1 MATTTDIKTTYTSGY
16 NNIDALLDEGP
27 DWNYLTGNPANTL
40 YYTFSVASGNEVIN
54 GQPVTGQ
61 EAFSWNQQHY
71 TRQAIG
77 YIAQVTGINF
87 VETSSGEAAQVHF
100 ANFDIASY
108 DTVGLCSWNST
119 YRSYTTGEL
128 VSYDADAYIYLDN
141 REHAG
146 QSANLAPGGSGYETL
161 LHELGHMLG
170 LKHPHEDTILL
181 PAAQDNTAYTLMSYN
196 DAPGTAPYTAYN
208 SIDLAALAWIYG
220 GDGLGGERGIHSAGG
235 RYLIGSI
242 TGETLQGTSLN
253 DKLRGE
259 QGDDMIYGGEGTDT
273 AIFGGSRASYVF
285 NDLGGDL
292 LLAQGLDGT
301 DTLSSIELFE
311 FSDGTVSRSQ
321 IVDTTPPA
329 KPSATV
335 ATNANGYVSGNM
347 PVVFGVAEANAT
359 IKVYNGTTQLASG
372 KADANGFFN
381 VPVTSLANGS
391 YTLSATATDAAGNA
405 SAATSLAFKVD
416 ATPPAVPSA
425 AIQLDGTGSATSNQP
440 VFSGSGEAG
449 TTISLIN
456 SNNDVIGKTKVGAD
470 GNWSIK
476 VNPLANAS
484 YSITVRASDDADNA
498 ASANGNLN
506 FTVNSALNRTGGAN
520 NDTLSGDAA
529 NNALV
534 GLGGLDTAVYGG
546 TRAGY
551 TVERSTNGFT
561 VSSGADGLDS
571 LLGVERIKFGDASLA
586 LDIDGTGGQAYR
598 LYSAVLGRAPDLA
611 GLGFWMSK
619 MDGTVTLRTAGE
631 HFLSSKEFA
640 DVYGTNLTTA
650 QFVDR
655 LYQNVLHRP
664 LDDKGYEFW
673 VKAIDER
680 GAERVDVLVA
690 FSESAENKDQVI
702 DTIGNGFEYV
712 PWTGA

>member
-1 MATTTDIKTTYTSGY
+1 
-16 NNIDALLDEGP
+16 
-27 DWNYLTGNPANTL
+27 
-40 YYTFSVASGNEVIN
+40 
-54 GQPVTGQ
+54 
-61 EAFSWNQQHY
+61 
-71 TRQAIG
+71 
-77 YIAQVTGINF
+77 
-87 VETSSGEAAQVHF
+87 
-100 ANFDIASY
+100 
-108 DTVGLCSWNST
+108 
-119 YRSYTTGEL
+119 
-128 VSYDADAYIYLDN
+128 
-141 REHAG
+141 
-146 QSANLAPGGSGYETL
+146 
-161 LHELGHMLG
+161 
-170 LKHPHEDTILL
+170 
-181 PAAQDNTAYTLMSYN
+181 
-196 DAPGTAPYTAYN
+196 
-208 SIDLAALAWIYG
+208 
-220 GDGLGGERGIHSAGG
+220 
-235 RYLIGSI
+235 
-242 TGETLQGTSLN
+242 
-253 DKLRGE
+253 
-259 QGDDMIYGGEGTDT
+259 
-273 AIFGGSRASYVF
+273 VF

-359 IKVYNGTTQLASG
+359 IKIFNGTSQLASG

-381 VPVTSLANGS
+381 VPVTGLANGS

-520 NDTLSGDAA
+520 NDTLSGDTA

-546 TRAGY
+546 ARAGY

-619 MDGTVTLRTAGE
+619 MDGSVTLRTAGE

-702 DTIGNGFEYV
+702 DTIGNGFAYV